1 MTTDHLTDLHAVMHG
16 VAIKKHGSA
25 EAIAGI
31 IDKPV
36 ELVKSVL
43 ARAVAGDR
51 VIDTD
56 GKYMLSPAG
65 HMIVS
70 SEYSRF
76 CRTLRANSAF
86 VQAYEQFE
94 IINSE
99 LKQLI
104 TDWQTMEVGG
114 KRVSNDHSDKD
125 YDADIIDRLGDLHE
139 RFEPVLDRMIAGLAR
154 MKVYKQK
161 LEAALEKA
169 EDGDIDWVSAADV
182 ESYHTVWFEMHEDL
196 LRILGHTREE

>member
-1 MTTDHLTDLHAVMHG
+1 MTTDLHLVMHG

-31 IDKPV
+31 INQPV
-36 ELVKSVL
+36 DLVNSVL
-43 ARAVAGDR
+43 AGAVAGDR

-76 CRTLRANSAF
+76 CAELRSDETF
-86 VQAYEQFE
+86 VQAYDQFE
-94 IINSE
+94 IINTE

-114 KRVSNDHSDKD
+114 KRVPNDHSNKD

-139 RFEPVLDRMIAGLAR
+139 RFEPILGRMITSLVR
-154 MKVYKQK
+154 MKVYEQK
-161 LEAALEKA
+161 LGSALEKA
-169 EDGDIDWVSAADV
+169 EDGDVEWVSAADI

-196 LRILGHTREE
+196 LRILGRVREE

>member
-1 MTTDHLTDLHAVMHG
+1 MTTDLHLVMHG

-31 IDKPV
+31 IDQPV
-36 ELVKSVL
+36 ELVNSVL
-43 ARAVAGDR
+43 AGAVAGDR

-76 CRTLRANSAF
+76 CDDLRSDEAF
-86 VQAYEQFE
+86 VQAYDQFE
-94 IINSE
+94 IINTE

-114 KRVSNDHSDKD
+114 KRVPNDHSNKD
-125 YDADIIDRLGDLHE
+125 YDADVIDRLGDLHE
-139 RFEPVLDRMIAGLAR
+139 RFEPILGRMITSLAR
-154 MKVYKQK
+154 MKVYEQK
-161 LEAALEKA
+161 LGSALEKA
-169 EDGDIDWVSAADV
+169 EDGDIEWVSAADI

-196 LRILGHTREE
+196 LRVLGRVREE

>member
-1 MTTDHLTDLHAVMHG
+1 MTPDLHLVMHG
-16 VAIKKHGSA
+16 VAIKKHGTA
-25 EAIAGI
+25 AAIAGI

-36 ELVKSVL
+36 NLVNDVL
-43 ARAVAGDR
+43 AQAVVGDR

-65 HMIVS
+65 QMIVAG
-70 SEYSRF
+70 EYSRF
-76 CRTLRANSAF
+76 CRELRADQSF
-86 VQAYEQFE
+86 VQAYDQFE
-94 IINSE
+94 LINTE

-104 TDWQTMEVGG
+104 TDWQTMDVGG

-125 YDADIIDRLGDLHE
+125 YDDKIIDRLGELHE
-139 RFEPVLDRMIAGLAR
+139 RFEPILGRMVSVSAR
-154 MKVYKQK
+154 MKVYSDK

-169 EDGDIDWVSAADV
+169 EDGDIDWVSAADL

-196 LRILGHTREE
+196 LRVLGRVREE